1 MSDLQKTVTIVL
13 ASLALIAIVYLIM
26 AYNDGSTNNLNT
38 MPHLR
43 MPNIDLPDINL
54 PDIDLP
60 NIKMPNIEMPDLQV
74 PKVKMSIETFED
86 YEDFEDNED
95 KEYFEDYEDKEDFIN
110 QQAPSDSVSV
120 GSGSMNR
127 SNRKQNVD
135 ASESIQYI
143 EQPQGL
149 MKQSGTGSQ
158 MNQLPSECYPKDV
171 LSSADL
177 LPRDAN
183 SLWAQVSPSGQG
195 SLADQ
200 NFLTSG
206 FHIGINT
213 VGQTLRNANRQLRS
227 EPLNPQVKVS
237 PWQQTTIEPDIN
249 RRPLEIEGNL

>member
-1 MSDLQKTVTIVL
+1 MQQSILIIFAILAIIAICYLFMSDDKQSSSRNIR
-13 ASLALIAIVYLIM
+13 
-26 AYNDGSTNNLNT
+26 NT
-38 MPHLR
+38 PMH
-43 MPNIDLPDINL
+43 N
-54 PDIDLP
+54 
-60 NIKMPNIEMPDLQV
+60 NIENFANVMAPAEQV
-74 PKVKMSIETFED
+74 NVMSRFED
-86 YEDFEDNED
+86 VP
-95 KEYFEDYEDKEDFIN
+95 
-110 QQAPSDSVSV
+110 QQQTI
-120 GSGSMNR
+120 SGS
-127 SNRKQNVD
+127 
-135 ASESIQYI
+135 EEIGFI
-143 EQPQGL
+143 EQPQ
-149 MKQSGTGSQ
+149 SFDSNETGSQ

-171 LSSADL
+171 LSSIDL

-183 SLWAQVSPSGQG
+183 SLWAQVAPSGQG

>member
-1 MSDLQKTVTIVL
+1 MVNLQKTVTIVL
-13 ASLALIAIVYLIM
+13 ASLALLAIGYLIM
-26 AYNDGSTNNLNT
+26 SYNDGSTLHMNAPMMAPMGTQMNPMMMGVESFEGSPFVNT
-38 MPHLR
+38 
-43 MPNIDLPDINL
+43 
-54 PDIDLP
+54 
-60 NIKMPNIEMPDLQV
+60 
-74 PKVKMSIETFED
+74 
-86 YEDFEDNED
+86 
-95 KEYFEDYEDKEDFIN
+95 
-110 QQAPSDSVSV
+110 
-120 GSGSMNR
+120 GSGQGSQ
-127 SNRKQNVD
+127 SSYSGPTVA
-135 ASESIQYI
+135 ASEGIEYI

-149 MKQSGTGSQ
+149 TQTDQGTGSQ
-158 MNQLPSECYPKDV
+158 LSQLPSECYPKDS
-171 LSSADL
+171 LLSADL

-249 RRPLEIEGNL
+249 RRPLEIQGEL

>member
-1 MSDLQKTVTIVL
+1 MSSQKVVTIVL
-13 ASLALIAIVYLIM
+13 AVLAIVAIGYLYM
-26 AYNDGSTNNLNT
+26 SYNEGNT
-38 MPHLR
+38 MYPRDQMMMRQPMMMGVEH
-43 MPNIDLPDINL
+43 
-54 PDIDLP
+54 
-60 NIKMPNIEMPDLQV
+60 
-74 PKVKMSIETFED
+74 FE
-86 YEDFEDNED
+86 NSPAG
-95 KEYFEDYEDKEDFIN
+95 
-110 QQAPSDSVSV
+110 QVSV
-120 GSGSMNR
+120 GSGVAAPS
-127 SNRKQNVD
+127 QPAYNVD
-135 ASESIQYI
+135 ASESIEYI
-143 EQPQGL
+143 EQPQGFP
-149 MKQSGTGSQ
+149 QVADNTGTQ

-249 RRPLEIEGNL
+249 RRPLEISQGDL

>member
-1 MSDLQKTVTIVL
+1 MFNLQKIVTIVL
-13 ASLALIAIVYLIM
+13 AVLAIGAIVYLIM
-26 AYNDGSTNNLNT
+26 SYNSGST
-38 MPHLR
+38 MPMATQR
-43 MPNIDLPDINL
+43 
-54 PDIDLP
+54 
-60 NIKMPNIEMPDLQV
+60 
-74 PKVKMSIETFED
+74 
-86 YEDFEDNED
+86 
-95 KEYFEDYEDKEDFIN
+95 
-110 QQAPSDSVSV
+110 APMMMGVEHFAGSPADATTV
-120 GSGSMNR
+120 GSGATPTYGMGSG
-127 SNRKQNVD
+127 QGVD
-135 ASESIQYI
+135 ASESIEQV
-143 EQPQGL
+143 EQPQSL
-149 MKQSGTGSQ
+149 MQTGGTGTQ

-177 LPRDAN
+177 LPRVAN

>member
-1 MSDLQKTVTIVL
+1 MQKIVPIVL
-13 ASLALIAIVYLIM
+13 AMLAIIAIGYLIM
-26 AYNDGSTNNLNT
+26 SYNSGST
-38 MPHLR
+38 MPTR
-43 MPNIDLPDINL
+43 TQMVSPMMMGVENFAGGSP
-54 PDIDLP
+54 
-60 NIKMPNIEMPDLQV
+60 V
-74 PKVKMSIETFED
+74 
-86 YEDFEDNED
+86 
-95 KEYFEDYEDKEDFIN
+95 
-110 QQAPSDSVSV
+110 DSVSV
-120 GSGSMNR
+120 SSGMMPSTTQM
-127 SNRKQNVD
+127 SAAVPTQYID
-135 ASESIQYI
+135 ASENISYI
-143 EQPQGL
+143 EQPQL
-149 MKQSGTGSQ
+149 ISQTVSGTQ

-249 RRPLEIEGNL
+249 RRPLEIQGDL

>member
-1 MSDLQKTVTIVL
+1 MPNLQKVVTIVL
-13 ASLALIAIVYLIM
+13 AVLAILAIGYLIM
-26 AYNDGSTNNLNT
+26 SYNSGST
-38 MPHLR
+38 MPTR
-43 MPNIDLPDINL
+43 SQMMQP
-54 PDIDLP
+54 
-60 NIKMPNIEMPDLQV
+60 MMMGVEG
-74 PKVKMSIETFED
+74 FES
-86 YEDFEDNED
+86 
-95 KEYFEDYEDKEDFIN
+95 
-110 QQAPSDSVSV
+110 APADSVSV
-120 GSGSMNR
+120 GSGAMPTMMS
-127 SNRKQNVD
+127 SQNVD
-135 ASESIQYI
+135 ASESIQFI

-149 MKQSGTGSQ
+149 MQTDTGSQ

>member
-1 MSDLQKTVTIVL
+1 MQKAVPIILAVL
-13 ASLALIAIVYLIM
+13 AILALGYLFM
-26 AYNDGSTNNLNT
+26 NYN
-38 MPHLR
+38 
-43 MPNIDLPDINL
+43 
-54 PDIDLP
+54 
-60 NIKMPNIEMPDLQV
+60 EMPSHTQSMRNS
-74 PKVKMSIETFED
+74 PMMNSIENFANTNSTPDMSNPE
-86 YEDFEDNED
+86 YVAMMNAAMKS
-95 KEYFEDYEDKEDFIN
+95 KEQFADVPE
-110 QQAPSDSVSV
+110 QQVV
-120 GSGSMNR
+120 SGSEEMGYN
-127 SNRKQNVD
+127 
-135 ASESIQYI
+135 
-143 EQPQGL
+143 EQPQSIGFE
-149 MKQSGTGSQ
+149 QTGSQ

-237 PWQQTTIEPDIN
+237 PWMQTTIDPDIN
-249 RRPLEIEGNL
+249 RRPLEINSGDL

>member
-1 MSDLQKTVTIVL
+1 MSNLQKTVTIVL
-13 ASLALIAIVYLIM
+13 AVLAIIAIGYLIM
-26 AYNDGSTNNLNT
+26 SYNSESTAPEQYQM
-38 MPHLR
+38 MPPP
-43 MPNIDLPDINL
+43 M
-54 PDIDLP
+54 
-60 NIKMPNIEMPDLQV
+60 MMMEG
-74 PKVKMSIETFED
+74 FESS
-86 YEDFEDNED
+86 
-95 KEYFEDYEDKEDFIN
+95 
-110 QQAPSDSVSV
+110 APADSVSV
-120 GSGSMNR
+120 GSGAMPNMS
-127 SNRKQNVD
+127 SNQQNVD
-135 ASESIQYI
+135 ASESIEFI

-149 MKQSGTGSQ
+149 MQQGGTGSQ